1 MFHVDLDVFLV
12 VFPFRLHAS
21 QNSECLVSNLTMNL
35 FILVPVGSPP
45 TTPKFSANGLTQR
58 LPLA

>member
-21 QNSECLVSNLTMNL
+21 QNTQVNY
-35 FILVPVGSPP
+35 SPQ

>member
-21 QNSECLVSNLTMNL
+21 QNSECLVSDLTMN
-35 FILVPVGSPP
+35 
-45 TTPKFSANGLTQR
+45 
-58 LPLA
+58 